1 METAYIVL
9 GLLGAGYYLN
19 KNGKTPRDNYNLNS
33 KIDPDL
39 IAYSDSEQFQNIN
52 DSNENL
58 INIKPEFQ
66 PNVNNPAQSYNFNNT
81 TQLDQFIGRQPKNIK
96 PKQEQSPLFEPTPNV
111 YDNAQTFHNNEDF
124 KRRFVSS
131 QYMNNEVPIQAKQV
145 GPGLNVGPDVV
156 STGGFHQ
163 HLRIMPQNVHN
174 YNQLEGRVIQ
184 GKAET
189 ESYTQRPEPLPELNN
204 PRFYIRSD
212 ESFLPTMSSV
222 QKMTSRPH
230 VVQSDSD
237 IRGIKGN
244 NELHIGGAVSYNNDV
259 SYGRMGDYYMKDT
272 DRGCANPMIANAYQ
286 GNGQKLY
293 SEPQMYLTNR
303 EETYQHPIGMPS
315 QGNAY
320 GDNRNVQYDI
330 QTQREQQTDAMVNVR
345 GSEQSH
351 MIATGYRSDPTNR
364 GNVSIPGAPSFQN
377 KYGTTELDSAYTITT
392 GKETTHQEYVGGAN
406 GSVSFK
412 PGMTY
417 EDIINNEGYSL
428 RSVTDE
434 NRTAGPQKIN
444 SINQDPK
451 DRLKDV
457 YLKEEKNTSREGGV
471 TPSNP
476 LYGNLGKIDIT
487 PNKLE
492 NPNERM
498 DPSLIQSQMENN
510 PLRLEGK
517 NCTSRDSN
525 INIDEPSGVPVY

>member
-9 GLLGAGYYLN
+9 GLLGTGYYLN
-19 KNGKTPRDNYNLNS
+19 KNGKTPRSNYYTQNN
-33 KIDPDL
+33 IDPDL
-39 IAYSDSEQFQNIN
+39 LPYSDIEKYQHPNTQESFF
-52 DSNENL
+52 SNVR
-58 INIKPEFQ
+58 PEMQ
-66 PNVNNPAQSYNFNNT
+66 PNVRKETQPQDFNNT
-81 TQLDQFIGRQPKNIK
+81 NQLDQHIGRIPKNIG
-96 PKQEQSPLFEPTPNV
+96 PKQEQEPLFAPTPNV
-111 YDNAQTFHNNEDF
+111 YSHNEEFNNNEDY
-124 KRRFVSS
+124 KQRFVSS
-131 QYMNNEVPIQAKQV
+131 QYMNNEVPVQAQQV

-174 YNQLEGRVIQ
+174 YNQLESRIIQ

-189 ESYTQRPEPLPELNN
+189 ESYTQRPDALPELNN
-204 PRFYIRSD
+204 PRFYIRSN
-212 ESFLPTMSSV
+212 ESFLPTMASV
-222 QKMTSRPH
+222 QKMTTRPQ
-230 VVQSDSD
+230 VVQSESD
-237 IRGIKGN
+237 IRGLKGN
-244 NELHIGGAVSYNNDV
+244 NELHIGGAVSYQQD
-259 SYGRMGDYYMKDT
+259 SAYGRMGDYYMKET
-272 DRGCANPMIANAYQ
+272 DRGCANPMIANAFQ
-286 GNGQKLY
+286 GNGQMVY
-293 SEPQMYLTNR
+293 NQPQLHVTNR

-315 QGNAY
+315 QGYAY
-320 GDNRNVQYDI
+320 GENRSAQYDMH
-330 QTQREQQTDAMVNVR
+330 TQRGQQNNTISNVR

-351 MIATGYRSDPTNR
+351 MIPTGYRSDPTNR
-364 GNVSIPGAPSFQN
+364 GNVAIPGAPSFQN
-377 KYGTTELDSAYTITT
+377 KYGTTELDSAYSMTT
-392 GKETTHQEYVGGAN
+392 GREAMHQEYVGGAN
-406 GSVSFK
+406 GGVSFK

-457 YLKEEKNTSREGGV
+457 YLKEERNSSREGGV

-476 LYGNLGKIDIT
+476 LYGNLGKIDVT

-498 DPSLIQSQMENN
+498 DPALVQTQMEQN

-517 NCTSRDSN
+517 NAVLKPATQ
-525 INIDEPSGVPVY
+525 DEPTGVPVY